1 MVFNIFNTI
10 KVMFLTNLLFFMFS
24 INKRHLLICLVVISD
39 MFLSSCQT
47 AQKQSDMNDSLEFYK
62 PIVSKNGSD
71 VLLEKDRQDCL
82 EIVRIAKTKS
92 DKSTITV
99 FRGCLID
106 KGYRLVS

>member
-1 MVFNIFNTI
+1 MYP
-10 KVMFLTNLLFFMFS
+10 
-24 INKRHLLICLVVISD
+24 INKRHVLICLVVTFD
-39 MFLSSCQT
+39 LFLSSCQT
-47 AQKQSDMNDSLEFYK
+47 AQKQSDMNESLEFYK

-92 DKSTITV
+92 DKSPINT

-106 KGYRLVS
+106 KGYFLGS